1 MPPPPVLITLFVAA
15 SERIPKR
22 AAKKRPHQTGFWQMP
37 CPPADL
43 EDSLIIRRLTPL
55 PPEGSGPFQSKKMGI
70 SRNFNRERQGRHRLI
85 RLYLRS
91 SAVRKRRC
99 SAKIRAMSERIYRDP
114 VHNIIRLQTD
124 SDEGELMMRLIDAA
138 EFQRLRR
145 IKQLGLGLY
154 TYQGAEHSRFTHSLG
169 AFHLMTRV
177 LDRLSETYAIDP
189 GDRIAAR
196 AAALLHDVGH
206 GSFSHVMEKV
216 LNFHHERWTVQVILD
231 EASEVGQLL
240 RSHSDDLPHKLA
252 SIIEGT
258 FQPAALAQLVSSQ
271 LDVDRMDYLLRDSLM
286 TGAKYGIYDLE
297 WIINALAIDEAADRV
312 YVQARGVYAV
322 EEYLQARYYMFRQV
336 YFHRT
341 LRSAE
346 AVLRSI
352 MRRAL
357 HLLDDGQE
365 VWHASGTAFEKI
377 LRREVLS
384 ISEHMQ
390 VDDSDFVFHI
400 KQWQRSSDP
409 ILRDLS
415 RRFIARSLFK
425 AIDID
430 MPPDQQADFLSTAR
444 QTVERAGFDPD
455 YYFIEDRASDVPYY
469 SYYHSEKSEPKT
481 HIYVESGYASPQI
494 KEISEVSNVVKGL
507 QHAYELHRVC
517 FPAEVKNEVY
527 AIYHRGSHK
536 EAQTAIR

>member
-1 MPPPPVLITLFVAA
+1 MA
-15 SERIPKR
+15 
-22 AAKKRPHQTGFWQMP
+22 
-37 CPPADL
+37 
-43 EDSLIIRRLTPL
+43 
-55 PPEGSGPFQSKKMGI
+55 
-70 SRNFNRERQGRHRLI
+70 
-85 RLYLRS
+85 
-91 SAVRKRRC
+91 
-99 SAKIRAMSERIYRDP
+99 ERIYRDP

-177 LDRLSETYAIDP
+177 LDRLGETYAIDP
-189 GDRIAAR
+189 EDRIAAR

-216 LNFHHERWTVQVILD
+216 LNFHHEQWTIQVILD
-231 EASEVGQLL
+231 EASEIGELL
-240 RSHSDDLPHKLA
+240 RSHSDDLPRKVA
-252 SIIEGT
+252 SIIEGK
-258 FQPAALAQLVSSQ
+258 FQPSALAQLVSSQ

-312 YVQARGVYAV
+312 YVQARGIYAV

-352 MRRAL
+352 IRRAL
-357 HLLDDGQE
+357 HLLDNGED
-365 VWHASGTAFEKI
+365 VWHATGTAFEKI
-377 LRREVLS
+377 LRRETLK
-384 ISEHMQ
+384 ISDHMQ
-390 VDDSDFVFHI
+390 VDDSDFVFHV
-400 KQWQRSSDP
+400 KQWQNSADP
-409 ILRDLS
+409 VLKDLS
-415 RRFIARSLFK
+415 RRFISRRLFK
-425 AIDID
+425 AIDLD
-430 MPPDQQADFLSTAR
+430 MPLDQQAEFLGRAR

-494 KEISEVSNVVKGL
+494 REISEVSNVVKGL

-517 FPAEVKNEVY
+517 FPAEVKTEVY
-527 AIYHRGSHK
+527 ELYHRGSHK
-536 EAQTAIR
+536 EAHKAQTLS